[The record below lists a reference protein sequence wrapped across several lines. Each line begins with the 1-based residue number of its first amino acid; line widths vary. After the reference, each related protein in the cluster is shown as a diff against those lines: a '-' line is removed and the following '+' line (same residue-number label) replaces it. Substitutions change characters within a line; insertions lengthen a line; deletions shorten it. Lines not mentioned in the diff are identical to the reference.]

1 MKTKKAISPLIA
13 TVLILG
19 FTVALAAIIM
29 TWGTGFTKNIQKST
43 EETSNNQLK
52 CALDV
57 DFEIVNACVS
67 ESTIKITLKNNKEKE
82 IVKSKVVVYT
92 SESSAET
99 LAYDAITALAF
110 GTNSITVTPTL
121 AVAQIKKVEVIPT
134 IKVESKEVVCSSN
147 IATFG
152 EIGDIT
158 LETCAA

>member
-1 MKTKKAISPLIA
+1 MKSKKAISPLIA

-57 DFEIVNACVS
+57 DFEVVNACVTG
-67 ESTIKITLKNNKEKE
+67 STIRITLKNNKEKE
-82 IVKSKVVVYT
+82 IVKSKVVVYV

-99 LAYDAITALAF
+99 LSYDALTASAF
-110 GTNSITVTPTL
+110 GTGSIIVTPTL
-121 AVAQIKKVEVIPT
+121 PVAQIVKVEVIPT

-152 EIGDIT
+152 EIGDVA
-158 LETCAA
+158 LEACA